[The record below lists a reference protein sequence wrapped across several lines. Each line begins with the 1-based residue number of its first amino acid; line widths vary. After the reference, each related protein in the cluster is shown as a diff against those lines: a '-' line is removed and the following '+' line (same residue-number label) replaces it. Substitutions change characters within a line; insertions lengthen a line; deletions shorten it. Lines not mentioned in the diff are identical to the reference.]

1 MKYKHKEIFIMDKKV
16 IKNEEAEAVKLPDQ
30 KLKDAVGGVII
41 ITSGQGNPTGIE
53 LPPVED
59 ED

>member
-1 MKYKHKEIFIMDKKV
+1 MDKK
-16 IKNEEAEAVKLPDQ
+16 IIQSEETEAVKIPDQ

-41 ITSGQGNPTGIE
+41 ITSGQGKPTGIE